1 MFLYI
6 LCYNYTIF
14 LYIFCYRLY
23 DFFFINYTI
32 FLYIFTSRLYN
43 AGKLQLSLQTIIE
56 IQ

>member
-14 LYIFCYRLY
+14 LYIFCCKLY
-23 DFFFINYTI
+23 DFFINYTI